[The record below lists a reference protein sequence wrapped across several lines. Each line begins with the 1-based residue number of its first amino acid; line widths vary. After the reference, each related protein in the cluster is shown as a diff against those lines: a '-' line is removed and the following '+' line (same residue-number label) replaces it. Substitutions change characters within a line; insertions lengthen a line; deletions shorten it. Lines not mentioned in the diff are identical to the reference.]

1 MKCLNDKKPKV
12 FRLTTPRKNKCIL
25 VFEIIH
31 FRKSNKEVVWKADLL
46 IRHKNHFSGK
56 MIKKH
61 FHEESK

>member
-31 FRKSNKEVVWKADLL
+31 FRKSNKEVV
-46 IRHKNHFSGK
+46 
-56 MIKKH
+56 
-61 FHEESK
+61 